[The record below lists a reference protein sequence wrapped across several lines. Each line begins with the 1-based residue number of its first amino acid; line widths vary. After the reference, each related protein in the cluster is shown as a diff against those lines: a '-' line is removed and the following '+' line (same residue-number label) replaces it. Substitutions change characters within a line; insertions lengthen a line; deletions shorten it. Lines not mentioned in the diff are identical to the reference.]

1 MKKTITL
8 LLFFVIGII
17 ILDYANAPT
26 MVGLNMSNINWDF
39 YMGTLN
45 ITSVLA
51 IFIITFKLL
60 NKREIAREKNK
71 REISILLLENC
82 YKECHSYI
90 QFLNDEVVSKYI
102 VPKIDLNSTDNTI
115 IKSLQSIPF
124 ENENIIMDLV
134 KDGQASRQQIEG
146 YFNVKRKFGQYV
158 NMRIIA
164 FDGANIYEPLKIE
177 LLGLL
182 DNEMKSICG
191 IKSK

>member
-45 ITSVLA
+45 ITSVFA
-51 IFIITFKLL
+51 VFIITFKLL
-60 NKREIAREKNK
+60 NKKEIAREKNK
-71 REISILLLENC
+71 KEISILLLENC
-82 YKECHSYI
+82 YKECQNYI

-102 VPKIDLNSTDNTI
+102 VPKIDFNSTDHTI
-115 IKSLQSIPF
+115 IQNLQAIPF

-134 KDGQASRQQIEG
+134 KDGQISKQQIEG

-164 FDGANIYEPLKIE
+164 FDGAHIYEPLKRE
-177 LLGLL
+177 LLVLL
-182 DNEMKSICG
+182 DDELISIRS